1 MTEALTTLTAFVLLL
16 TITAYSV
23 AGGVDYGAGIWDLL
37 AGRGARAG
45 RARELIDHAMAPV
58 WEANNVWLV
67 LAIVVCWTGFP
78 LLFQSVFASLY
89 PLFAIALVAL
99 ILRGAFFAFRHVW
112 AGPGGQRRTGVV
124 FGISSLLA
132 PFFFAAALGAIAS
145 GRVAASGPSIPVWQA
160 CFNPTSIAFGL
171 VSLAATGFIGAS
183 FLVGDARRY
192 SMPDMVDYFRRRALI
207 ATGVLIVVGTIALA
221 MLGLENPR
229 LLGAMIAGPGTP
241 FALATVISTPV
252 VGFLH
257 WRGILQWFRVLS
269 VVVVGSLVF
278 AWGFGQSPYLLPG
291 QLTISQAAAPLG
303 SEVLLTIVTLL
314 VVLLILPS
322 LGLLVYLD
330 QRGALE
336 SPEGE
341 TGNVHPDYK

>member
-1 MTEALTTLTAFVLLL
+1 VTTALATLTAFVLLL
-16 TITAYSV
+16 TIAAYSV

-37 AGRGARAG
+37 AGRGASAD
-45 RARELIDHAMAPV
+45 RARQLIEHAMAPV

-78 LLFQSVFASLY
+78 LLFESVFASLY
-89 PLFAIALVAL
+89 PLFGVALLAL

-112 AGPGGQRRTGVV
+112 TGARGARRTGIV

-145 GRVAASGPSIPVWQA
+145 GRVTVNGPSTSVWEA
-160 CFNPTSIAFGL
+160 CFNPTSVAFGL
-171 VSLAATGFIGAS
+171 VSLGATAFIGAT
-183 FLVGDARRY
+183 FLVGDARRFD
-192 SMPDMVDYFRRRALI
+192 MPDMADYFRRRAIIATIVLI
-207 ATGVLIVVGTIALA
+207 ATGTSALA
-221 MLGLENPR
+221 VIGLENSR
-229 LLGAMIAGPGTP
+229 LLGAMLTGLGTP
-241 FALATVISTPV
+241 FALAAVVFTPV
-252 VGFLH
+252 VGFLLWRRIFH
-257 WRGILQWFRVLS
+257 WYRLLG

-303 SEVLLTIVTLL
+303 TQVLLSIVTLL
-314 VVLLILPS
+314 VVVLVLPS

-330 QRGALE
+330 QRSALE
-336 SPEGE
+336 SPEG
-341 TGNVHPDYK
+341 